1 VSSAGGLSTD
11 ARIGL
16 ALAGL
21 HSVLGLLLYDPTL
34 FPGGDNAGYMILGEA
49 LASGQG
55 YRDIYLPLGPLHT
68 KYPPL
73 YPLLLA
79 VFTPLGSFQLL
90 KLTSLALTTLAVWLT
105 YRLADRLV
113 GRGAAVVAAG
123 LLAVSPVLLEYSH
136 YVLSEALFVVLVVTA
151 LLWLEPAAQ
160 GSTGEDG
167 QRGIPSALL
176 LGLAAAGAAFLTR
189 TAGLP
194 LLAAAVLF
202 FALER
207 KPRRFVLATAVASAS
222 AGGWWLYQRWASA
235 AQGADISRPTYL
247 KEMLLRNPYDPA
259 AGSAGPGDLAVRGI
273 ENLWSYVSEIL
284 PRALAGGWGAAPGG
298 EAVLAALGL
307 TLAGLAFG
315 GWVRRS
321 MSRLGPAELFTVLY
335 VFMLALWPP
344 VWTDQRFLLPL
355 LPLLL
360 AYAASG
366 ASELGLRLIRG
377 REGARTPAL
386 ATGALAAAVG
396 IGAAIT
402 AAARTPDSV
411 RCLAE
416 FRAGAPCDPPEF
428 ASFYGAAEWAAVNT
442 SPDAI
447 AVSRKPRIFFWIS
460 GRRGDLYPYS
470 TDTRVVLEAMK
481 RIGADYV
488 VVDAISGTTSRYL
501 IPTLR
506 ENLPMFEIVYE
517 DGEPPTFVLSFD
529 PDPVAAD

>member
-1 VSSAGGLSTD
+1 MSSAGRLSAD

-21 HSVLGLLLYDPTL
+21 HLLLGLLLYDPTL
-34 FPGGDNAGYMILGEA
+34 FPGGDNAGYMILGKS

-73 YPLLLA
+73 YPLLLS
-79 VFTPLGSFQLL
+79 VFTPLGSLQLL
-90 KLTSLALTTLAVWLT
+90 KLTSLVLTTLAVWLT
-105 YRLADRLV
+105 YRLADRMV
-113 GRGAAVVAAG
+113 GRGPAVVAAG
-123 LLAVSPVLLEYSH
+123 LLALSPVLLEYSH
-136 YVLSEALFVVLVVTA
+136 YVLSEALFVVLVLTA
-151 LLWLEPAAQ
+151 LLWLERAALGPA
-160 GSTGEDG
+160 GEDG
-167 QRGIPSALL
+167 RHGITPALL
-176 LGLAAAGAAFLTR
+176 LGLAAAAAAFLTR

-194 LLAAAVLF
+194 LLVAVVLF

-207 KPRRFVLATAVASAS
+207 RLGRFALATAVTAAS

-235 AQGADISRPTYL
+235 APGADVSQPTYL

-273 ENLWSYVSEIL
+273 ENLWSYVSEIV
-284 PRALAGGWGAAPGG
+284 PRALAGGWGSAPGG
-298 EAVLAALGL
+298 EGVLTALGL
-307 TLAGLAFG
+307 AIAALAFG

-321 MSRLGPAELFTVLY
+321 LSRLGPAELFTVLY
-335 VFMLALWPP
+335 ALMLALWPP

-366 ASELGLRLIRG
+366 ASELGHRLTGG

-386 ATGALAAAVG
+386 ATGALAAAIG
-396 IGAAIT
+396 IGAVVT
-402 AAARTPDSV
+402 AVARTPDSV

-416 FRAGAPCDPPEF
+416 YRSGAPCDPPEF
-428 ASFYGAAEWAAVNT
+428 ASFYAAAEWAALNT

-447 AVSRKPRIFFWIS
+447 AVSRKPRIFFWIA

-470 TDTRVVLEAMK
+470 TDARVVLDGMK
-481 RIGADYV
+481 RIGADYI

-501 IPTLR
+501 IPALR
-506 ENLPMFEIVYE
+506 ENLPMFKIVYE
-517 DGEPPTFVLSFD
+517 GGEPPTFVLSFD

>member
-105 YRLADRLV
+105 HRLADRLV

-151 LLWLEPAAQ
+151 LLWLERAAQ

-259 AGSAGPGDLAVRGI
+259 AGSAGPGDLGVRGI

-284 PRALAGGWGAAPGG
+284 PRALAGGWGAAPRG
-298 EAVLAALGL
+298 EAVLVALGL
-307 TLAGLAFG
+307 VLAGLAFG

-366 ASELGLRLIRG
+366 ASELGLRLVGG
-377 REGARTPAL
+377 RVGARTPAL

-428 ASFYGAAEWAAVNT
+428 ASFYAAAEWAAVNT

>member
-1 VSSAGGLSTD
+1 MSSAGRLSTD
-11 ARIGL
+11 SRIGL

-21 HSVLGLLLYDPTL
+21 HTVLGLLLYDPTL

-49 LASGQG
+49 LSSGQG
-55 YRDIYLPLGPLHT
+55 YRDIYLPVGPLHT

-79 VFTPLGSFQLL
+79 VFTPLGSLQLL

-113 GRGAAVVAAG
+113 GRGAAVLAAG
-123 LLAVSPVLLEYSH
+123 LLALSPVLLEYSH
-136 YVLSEALFVVLVVTA
+136 YVLSEALFVVLVVAA
-151 LLWLEPAAQ
+151 LLGLEQAAQ
-160 GSTGEDG
+160 ESTGEQE
-167 QRGIPSALL
+167 QRGVPPVLL
-176 LGLAAAGAAFLTR
+176 LGLAAAGGAFLTR

-207 KPRRFVLATAVASAS
+207 RPRKLALAAAVASAS

-235 AQGADISRPTYL
+235 TQGAEVSQPTYL
-247 KEMLLRNPYDPA
+247 REMLLRNPYDPA
-259 AGSAGPGDLAVRGI
+259 AGSAGPADLAIRGI
-273 ENLWSYVSEIL
+273 ENVWSYVSEIL

-298 EAVLAALGL
+298 GAVLTALGL
-307 TLAGLAFG
+307 IVAGLAFW

-321 MSRLGPAELFTVLY
+321 TSRLGPAELFTALY
-335 VFMLALWPP
+335 LLMLALWPR

-366 ASELGLRLIRG
+366 ASEVGRWLAGV
-377 REGARTPAL
+377 REGARIPAL
-386 ATGALAAAVG
+386 AMGALAAAVG
-396 IGAAIT
+396 IGAVIS
-402 AAARTPDSV
+402 AATRTPDSI
-411 RCLAE
+411 RCLAA
-416 FRAGAPCDPPEF
+416 FRVAAPCDPPAF
-428 ASFYGAAEWAAVNT
+428 ASFYAAAEWAAANT
-442 SPDAI
+442 APDAI

-460 GRRGDLYPYS
+460 GRRGDIYPYS
-470 TDTRVVLEAMK
+470 TDTRVVLNALR
-481 RIGADYV
+481 RIRADYV

-501 IPTLR
+501 IPALR
-506 ENLPMFEIVYE
+506 ENLPMFDIVYE
-517 DGEPPTFVLSFD
+517 GGEPATFVLRFD

>member
-1 VSSAGGLSTD
+1 MSSAGRLSTD

-21 HSVLGLLLYDPTL
+21 HVALALLLYDPTL
-34 FPGGDNAGYMILGEA
+34 FPGGDNAGYMILGKA

-79 VFTPLGSFQLL
+79 AFTPLGSLQLL
-90 KLTSLALTTLAVWLT
+90 KLTSLVLTALAVWLT
-105 YRLADRLV
+105 YRLADRMA
-113 GRGAAVVAAG
+113 GRGPAVVAAG
-123 LLAVSPVLLEYSH
+123 LLALSPVLLEYSH

-151 LLWLEPAAQ
+151 LLWIERAAQ

-167 QRGIPSALL
+167 RHGITPALL
-176 LGLAAAGAAFLTR
+176 LGLAAAAAAFLTR

-194 LLAAAVLF
+194 LLAAAVLY

-207 KPRRFVLATAVASAS
+207 KPRRLALATAVASAS

-235 AQGADISRPTYL
+235 APGADVSQPTYL

-259 AGSAGPGDLAVRGI
+259 AGSAGPGDLAIRGI

-284 PRALAGGWGAAPGG
+284 PRAIAGGWSAAPGG
-298 EAVLAALGL
+298 EAVLTALGL
-307 TLAGLAFG
+307 AVAGLAFG

-321 MSRLGPAELFTVLY
+321 MNRLGPAELFTVLY
-335 VFMLALWPP
+335 ALMLTLWPP

-366 ASELGLRLIRG
+366 ASELGRRLTGG
-377 REGARTPAL
+377 RKGARTPAL

-396 IGAAIT
+396 IGATVT
-402 AAARTPDSV
+402 AVARTPDSI

-428 ASFYGAAEWAAVNT
+428 ASFYAAAEWAAVNT

-470 TDTRVVLEAMK
+470 TDARVVMDGMK

-501 IPTLR
+501 VPALR
-506 ENLPMFEIVYE
+506 QNLPMFEIVYE
-517 DGEPPTFVLSFD
+517 GGEPPTFVLSFD

>member
-1 VSSAGGLSTD
+1 MSSAGGLSTD

-517 DGEPPTFVLSFD
+517 DGEPPTFVLRFD

>member
-1 VSSAGGLSTD
+1 MSSAGRLSAD

-16 ALAGL
+16 ALASL
-21 HSVLGLLLYDPTL
+21 HLFLGFLLYDPTL

-55 YRDIYLPLGPLHT
+55 YRDIYLPFGPLHT

-79 VFTPLGSFQLL
+79 VFAPLGSLQLL
-90 KLTSLALTTLAVWLT
+90 KLTSLVLTTLAVWLT

-113 GRGAAVVAAG
+113 GRGPAVVAAA
-123 LLAVSPVLLEYSH
+123 LLALSPVLLEYSH
-136 YVLSEALFVVLVVTA
+136 FVLSEALFVVLVVTS
-151 LLWLEPAAQ
+151 LLWIERAAQ
-160 GSTGEDG
+160 GSTAEEG
-167 QRGIPSALL
+167 RHGISPALL

-202 FALER
+202 FAFER
-207 KPRRFVLATAVASAS
+207 RPRRFALATAVAFAS

-235 AQGADISRPTYL
+235 APGADVSQPTYL

-259 AGSAGPGDLAVRGI
+259 AGSAGPVDLAVRAI
-273 ENLWSYVSEIL
+273 ENLWSYISDIL
-284 PRALAGGWGAAPGG
+284 PRSLAGGWSSVPGG
-298 EAVLAALGL
+298 EGVLTALGL
-307 TLAGLAFG
+307 AIAGLAFV

-335 VFMLALWPP
+335 AIMLALWPP

-366 ASELGLRLIRG
+366 ASELGRRLTAG

-386 ATGALAAAVG
+386 AMGALVAAVG

-402 AAARTPDSV
+402 AVGRTPEGI
-411 RCLAE
+411 RCLADY
-416 FRAGAPCDPPEF
+416 RAGAPCDPPEF
-428 ASFYGAAEWAAVNT
+428 ASFYAAAEWAATNT
-442 SPDAI
+442 PPDAI
-447 AVSRKPRIFFWIS
+447 AVSRKPRIFFLIS

-470 TDTRVVLEAMK
+470 TDARVVLDGMK

-501 IPTLR
+501 VPALR

-517 DGEPPTFVLSFD
+517 GGEPPTFVLSFE

>member
-1 VSSAGGLSTD
+1 MSSAGGLSTD

-151 LLWLEPAAQ
+151 LLWLERAAQ

-176 LGLAAAGAAFLTR
+176 LGLAAAAAAFLTR

-259 AGSAGPGDLAVRGI
+259 AGSAGPGDLAIRGI

-307 TLAGLAFG
+307 VLAGLAFG

-321 MSRLGPAELFTVLY
+321 MRRLGPAEIFTVLY
-335 VFMLALWPP
+335 VFMLALWPR

-366 ASELGLRLIRG
+366 ASELGLRLIGG
-377 REGARTPAL
+377 REGARTTAL

-416 FRAGAPCDPPEF
+416 FRAGVPCDPPEL
-428 ASFYGAAEWAAVNT
+428 ASFYAAAEWAAVNT

>member
-1 VSSAGGLSTD
+1 VSSAGRLSAD

-16 ALAGL
+16 ALASL
-21 HSVLGLLLYDPTL
+21 HLFLGFLLYDPTL

-79 VFTPLGSFQLL
+79 VFTPLASLQLL
-90 KLTSLALTTLAVWLT
+90 KLTSLVLTTLAVWLT
-105 YRLADRLV
+105 YRLADQLV
-113 GRGAAVVAAG
+113 GRGPAVVAAG
-123 LLAVSPVLLEYSH
+123 LLAISPVLLEYSH
-136 YVLSEALFVVLVVTA
+136 FVLSEALFVVLVVTS
-151 LLWLEPAAQ
+151 LLWIERSAQ
-160 GSTGEDG
+160 GSTGEEG
-167 QRGIPSALL
+167 QHRIAPALL

-207 KPRRFVLATAVASAS
+207 KPRRFSLATAVASAS

-235 AQGADISRPTYL
+235 APGADVSQPTYL
-247 KEMLLRNPYDPA
+247 KEMMLRNPYDPA
-259 AGSAGPGDLAVRGI
+259 AGSAGPGDLAVRSI
-273 ENLWSYVSEIL
+273 ENLWSYASEIL
-284 PRALAGGWGAAPGG
+284 PRSLAGGWGSVPGG
-298 EAVLAALGL
+298 EGVLTALGL
-307 TLAGLAFG
+307 AIAGLAFV

-335 VFMLALWPP
+335 AIMLALWPP

-366 ASELGLRLIRG
+366 ASELGRRLSAG
-377 REGARTPAL
+377 REGARAPAL
-386 ATGALAAAVG
+386 AMGALVSAVG

-402 AAARTPDSV
+402 TVARTPESI
-411 RCLAE
+411 RCLADY
-416 FRAGAPCDPPEF
+416 RAGAPCDPPEF
-428 ASFYGAAEWAAVNT
+428 ASFYAAAEWAAT
-442 SPDAI
+442 STPPNAI

-470 TDTRVVLEAMK
+470 TDTRVVLEGIK

-501 IPTLR
+501 VPALR

-517 DGEPPTFVLSFD
+517 GGDPPTFVLSFD
-529 PDPVAAD
+529 PAPVAAD

>member
-1 VSSAGGLSTD
+1 MSSAGGLSTD

-151 LLWLEPAAQ
+151 LLWLERAAQ

-189 TAGLP
+189 TADSRSSQPPSSSSPSSGSRGGSCWRRRSP
-194 LLAAAVLF
+194 RPRQAAGGS
-202 FALER
+202 
-207 KPRRFVLATAVASAS
+207 TS
-222 AGGWWLYQRWASA
+222 AGLLPAP
-235 AQGADISRPTYL
+235 GADVSQPTYL

-259 AGSAGPGDLAVRGI
+259 AGSAGPGDLAIRGI

-284 PRALAGGWGAAPGG
+284 PRAIAGGWSSAPGG
-298 EAVLAALGL
+298 EAVLTALGL
-307 TLAGLAFG
+307 AVAGPGL
-315 GWVRRS
+315 R
-321 MSRLGPAELFTVLY
+321 RLGPALDEPAGPGG
-335 VFMLALWPP
+335 ALHRALRLHARSVAARLDRPAIPP
-344 VWTDQRFLLPL
+344 
-355 LPLLL
+355 
-360 AYAASG
+360 AAS
-366 ASELGLRLIRG
+366 ASASRLCRLRRF
-377 REGARTPAL
+377 GARAPA
-386 ATGALAAAVG
+386 
-396 IGAAIT
+396 
-402 AAARTPDSV
+402 
-411 RCLAE
+411 
-416 FRAGAPCDPPEF
+416 
-428 ASFYGAAEWAAVNT
+428 Y
-442 SPDAI
+442 
-447 AVSRKPRIFFWIS
+447 
-460 GRRGDLYPYS
+460 RG
-470 TDTRVVLEAMK
+470 
-481 RIGADYV
+481 
-488 VVDAISGTTSRYL
+488 
-501 IPTLR
+501 
-506 ENLPMFEIVYE
+506 
-517 DGEPPTFVLSFD
+517 
-529 PDPVAAD
+529 